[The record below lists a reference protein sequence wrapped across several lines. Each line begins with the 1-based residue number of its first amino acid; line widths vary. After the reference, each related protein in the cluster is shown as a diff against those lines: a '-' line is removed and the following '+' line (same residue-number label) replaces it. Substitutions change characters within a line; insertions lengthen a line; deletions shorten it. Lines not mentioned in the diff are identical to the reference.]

1 MIAVQN
7 ILFKPGRIMAT
18 PACLQEL
25 ERAGQNLWEFMA
37 RHIAGDWGVV
47 DADDAEANNQSLKD
61 GSRLLSAYLLKTGEK
76 IWIITEAED
85 ENGHRIASTGIL
97 PSEY

>member
-1 MIAVQN
+1 MIAVKTG
-7 ILFKPGRIMAT
+7 LFKPGRILAS
-18 PACLQEL
+18 PGCLEEL

-47 DADDAEANNQSLKD
+47 DAEDAEANNQSLKD

-76 IWIITEAED
+76 IWIITESED
-85 ENGHRIASTGIL
+85 DDGHRVASTGIL
-97 PSEY
+97 PSDY